1 MHHSIAASTR
11 VRAGGVAC
19 LAGPLNTALLLVAIM
34 AAAAITALL
43 AGDATARQAAYARLA
58 ALADRGR
65 QSAAPGGAGAPQ
77 PVERTSSSSRH
88 QENDD
93 TLLAEL
99 SALKLSALRR
109 SGRSPRAALHP

>member
-1 MHHSIAASTR
+1 
-11 VRAGGVAC
+11 
-19 LAGPLNTALLLVAIM
+19 M

-65 QSAAPGGAGAPQ
+65 QSAAPGGAGVPQ
-77 PVERTSSSSRH
+77 PVERTSSTSSRH

-93 TLLAEL
+93 TLLAELSALEL